1 MALKSKSLSQKSSAL
16 SSSQTEPLALSLQE
30 KYEQVQADITELK
43 QVLQQLATPAIFHP
57 PDRQIPL
64 EERLQFHLRF
74 LQNAKEQQS
83 KIQVIQQRL
92 ESKEQELTELKQR
105 LNQGTTK
112 TSKAMKRLKAKAF
125 ALK

>member
-16 SSSQTEPLALSLQE
+16 SSSQTEQLALSLQE

-43 QVLQQLATPAIFHP
+43 QVLQQLEIPAIFHP
-57 PDRQIPL
+57 PDRKIPL

-83 KIQVIQQRL
+83 KIKVIQQRL
-92 ESKEQELTELKQR
+92 ASKEQELTELENR
-105 LNQGTTK
+105 LDQGKTK

>member
-16 SSSQTEPLALSLQE
+16 SSSQTLSLQE

-43 QVLQQLATPAIFHP
+43 QALQQLETPGIFHP

-83 KIQVIQQRL
+83 KIQGIQQRL
-92 ESKEQELTELKQR
+92 ESKEQELTELEQR
-105 LNQGTTK
+105 LNPGKTK

>member
-1 MALKSKSLSQKSSAL
+1 MALKSKSLGQKSSAL
-16 SSSQTEPLALSLQE
+16 SSSQTEPVALSLQE
-30 KYEQVQADITELK
+30 KYEQVQTDITELK
-43 QVLQQLATPAIFHP
+43 QVLQQLETPGIFHP

-92 ESKEQELTELKQR
+92 ESKEQELNELEQY
-105 LNQGTTK
+105 LNLSKTK
-112 TSKAMKRLKAKAF
+112 TSKAMKRFKAKPF